1 MHTLN
6 RLKNHSKL
14 TQKLFN
20 FIYIYSLFFNGNE
33 DLNSVISDF
42 TLFNKFT
49 KNLKNGKKALKM
61 FNDSKV

>member
-49 KNLKNGKKALKM
+49 KIFEKWKKSFKN
-61 FNDSKV
+61 V